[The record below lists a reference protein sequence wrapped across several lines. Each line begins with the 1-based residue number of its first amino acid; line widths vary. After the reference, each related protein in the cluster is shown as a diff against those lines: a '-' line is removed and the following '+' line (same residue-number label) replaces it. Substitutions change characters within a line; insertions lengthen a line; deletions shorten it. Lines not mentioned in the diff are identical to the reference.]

1 MANIQ
6 FFVDLDLI
14 DKYVP
19 AEDITV
25 VQESYQ
31 SVEFFFNINKNGSPV
46 DLTGATDFIFAL
58 VKPDG
63 HVVLQ
68 DDAVLE
74 NGKVKVV
81 VNPEAFTAK
90 GKIFYHMQ
98 YKIGTA
104 TYNTRQAFAWVEQGN
119 TSCQALKSTD
129 YAPFLDQSIELGK
142 LFGNADNVPEIIA
155 APEVANSALAQTNIN
170 TESIC
175 QLENKAEEQD
185 ANLEATKELANS
197 AVLSS
202 TENTN
207 QIGILS
213 ENVTNNTTDLT
224 KQRITVNRP
233 ALELNSVS
241 SQIPM
246 VTFIDDDGTL
256 AVQTK
261 LKPLAIEKK
270 IPFTLAIVS
279 DFMMGLATDGG
290 LSPAGFM
297 NVSQVRDLYKNY
309 GFEIQSHSATHLA
322 IGSLADK
329 EQWYEIKSS
338 YEKLNQLGFDVEY
351 LIYPYGSNNKAARE
365 KVSKYYKGAIGTS
378 NGLNV
383 PPVST
388 FGLKRVPFGS
398 FTEGQNS
405 LDFYKSKVDEAIAN
419 NQWLIFMLHVGNP
432 EHDATQQQHLS
443 DLIDY
448 IKTKPI
454 KIATVKEGY
463 EIYGNLID
471 YNDQEIYFSK
481 LGKNNIKDFIRDPL
495 DPKTGIEKYNFSKKP
510 NEFERGKVFNT
521 NVYNDNA
528 NSPSGARGM
537 LTTYTQDN
545 DGTEAYQTFNSRQKI
560 YERHSTSS
568 TAWGPWR
575 RRFIAEES
583 TALSGNFGDIPPMG
597 AVSKDLTINGLAAGN
612 PVILTPTTDFPKGIM
627 FSYTITA
634 GWILT
639 VTLFNVTGA
648 PITVGTKTFNAL
660 VMK

>member
-1 MANIQ
+1 MNNQ
-6 FFVDLDLI
+6 S
-14 DKYVP
+14 Y
-19 AEDITV
+19 EITV
-25 VQESYQ
+25 DTQKSINH
-31 SVEFFFNINKNGSPV
+31 SNIEFSQNNLNISELIFNITEDGKELPLN
-46 DLTGATDFIFAL
+46 DTDEIIVYFK
-58 VKPDG
+58 KPDKT
-63 HVVLQ
+63 VVFQ
-68 DDAVLE
+68 DKEIELLD
-74 NGKVKVV
+74 K
-81 VNPEAFTAK
+81 TK
-90 GKIFYHMQ
+90 GKIKVLLTTQ
-98 YKIGTA
+98 TLVKAGDVEGEISIGRVENGTKKRTSTYGFSFKVRSSLASNDSIESTNEFQMFDQLLELGKQDIPAIIASKETA
-104 TYNTRQAFAWVEQGN
+104 E
-119 TSCQALKSTD
+119 QALKKSD
-129 YAPFLDQSIELGK
+129 E
-142 LFGNADNVPEIIA
+142 NA
-155 APEVANSALAQTNIN
+155 
-170 TESIC
+170 
-175 QLENKAEEQD
+175 
-185 ANLEATKELANS
+185 
-197 AVLSS
+197 
-202 TENTN
+202 N

-545 DGTEAYQTFNSRQKI
+545 DGTEAYQTFSSKQKI

-583 TALSGNFGDIPPMG
+583 TALSGNFGDIPSMG
-597 AVSKDLTINGLAAGN
+597 AVTKDLTINNLAAGN